1 MAKKSVKDFLIDWAV
16 IYIKSRDAISKSI
29 VNIETKKD
37 NADVYVTFKD
47 HQLAIIVEPFL
58 KDISFLETLKQFKQK
73 DIKTRLITV
82 NSKANLDII
91 INEWS
96 AVSSFDRE
104 FNIIFVNP
112 FSKLDH
118 KWMVYPQTHAG
129 IAGKGFER
137 GLKAL
142 FATVEQI
149 TEKEFESLI

>member
-104 FNIIFVNP
+104 FNIIFASTVFYIFIEITNP
-112 FSKLDH
+112 T
-118 KWMVYPQTHAG
+118 M
-129 IAGKGFER
+129 IN
-137 GLKAL
+137 
-142 FATVEQI
+142 
-149 TEKEFESLI
+149 